1 MCKNY
6 FWSTEIQ
13 LKILTILQRL
23 FWLKIFQKTTMSY
36 ATVNKAQR
44 KLRDN
49 MKTIANNFISFLM
62 TLPNIEK

>member
-1 MCKNY
+1 
-6 FWSTEIQ
+6 
-13 LKILTILQRL
+13 
-23 FWLKIFQKTTMSY
+23 MSY